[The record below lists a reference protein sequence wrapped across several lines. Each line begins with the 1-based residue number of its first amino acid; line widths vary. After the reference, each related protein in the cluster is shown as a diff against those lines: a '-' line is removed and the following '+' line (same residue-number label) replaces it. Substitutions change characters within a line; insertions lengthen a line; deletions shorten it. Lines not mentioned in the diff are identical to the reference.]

1 MRQAWW
7 IENGTKKQKQE
18 LLDQIDATKAIFFN
32 FYFDVFKL
40 GCSNDD
46 DDDDDDEMFLWYDWP
61 TKGA

>member
-1 MRQAWW
+1 MNRKWH
-7 IENGTKKQKQE
+7 KKQKQE

-46 DDDDDDEMFLWYDWP
+46 DDDDDDEMFLWYD
-61 TKGA
+61 